1 VRGESGGRGE
11 SPGEPSRR
19 SPAPGPSR
27 RGRLFDL
34 PVAEDI
40 RKEMAFHLEMKV
52 EALVEA
58 GWTREAARAE
68 AERLF
73 GDAAR
78 FEAESRLIAE
88 RQRRAAGRR
97 MRAGSLGQDIR
108 FGARMLL
115 RRPGFTVV
123 AVLTLALGIGANS
136 AVYDVI
142 ENVLLAPL
150 PYPAQDRI
158 VKLWEVTAGGSDN
171 PVAEPNY
178 FEWRAQSRSFAAMA
192 AVRGPAETP
201 ILGGGEAVRRPVTL
215 VSGEFFEVMGGVAVK
230 GRLPRPDEVVPGAP
244 PVAVISHRFWSTV
257 LGSEPDLS
265 KLSVSAY
272 GMSAP
277 ITAVLPAQFD
287 YPSNT
292 DVWVVLY
299 PDAGGTR
306 TSHNYEV
313 IARLSDGVSL
323 ASAQREM
330 ETISGRLAQSFAGE
344 IDAVSVHVIRLAE
357 DMFGSYRRPLIL
369 LLCAAGAVLL
379 VACTNLASSL
389 LARAS
394 TREREVAVRVA
405 VGAGRLRV
413 VRQFLT
419 ESLLLAVLASA
430 IGLALAIGL
439 LHILQGLEPSGIL
452 RLRGLG
458 VGTTTLAFTLLT
470 AFAATLLFGVVP
482 ALRSSRVNATS
493 LLRSGGRGESNRRG
507 RFWNGLVVVEVAMA
521 FVLLITSG
529 LLIRSFRAMVG
540 VEQGFDAKN
549 VVGVDIFVPRETAA
563 NDTALALLESRLIDG
578 MRALP
583 GVAATG
589 LVSMLPG
596 TGRLNGGADIEGSE
610 TEANAE
616 YRVADEGYFE
626 AMRIPLR
633 RGRMFDATD
642 QPGTEPVVLVDEAFV
657 ARFLPGPSAVGR
669 RVRNLRNDS
678 FHYDGD
684 EWLTIVGVVGSIRPH
699 SQVRGADPTIYV
711 LARQR
716 PFRSRDAVLTLRMR
730 APTPAI
736 TSAVRA
742 VMAERAPGVPW
753 EIDDIESRIA
763 APLAGRRFA
772 MIVVAGFGM
781 LTLML
786 AGVGIHGVVNG
797 SVERRTREMGIR
809 IALGA
814 EPHGVARRI
823 VRDAMGV
830 VAVGIAVGLAGALAA
845 SRLLGGFLV
854 STPPTEP
861 LTFATVTAIL
871 ALVALIA
878 CMLPARRITRIDPI
892 MALRAD

>member
-1 VRGESGGRGE
+1 VNRRRRDESVPEPKPESAGSGPGR
-11 SPGEPSRR
+11 SRR
-19 SPAPGPSR
+19 
-27 RGRLFDL
+27 LFEL
-34 PVAEDI
+34 PVAEDV

-52 EALVEA
+52 DSLVSE

-78 FEAESRLIAE
+78 FEAESRLIAK
-88 RQRRAAGRR
+88 RQRRASGRR
-97 MRAGSLGQDIR
+97 ARADSLVQDLR
-108 FGARMLL
+108 FGARMLV

-123 AVLTLALGIGANS
+123 AVLTLALGIGANT

-150 PYPAQDRI
+150 PYPGQDRI
-158 VKLWEVTAGGSDN
+158 VKLWEVTASGADN

-178 FEWRAQSRSFAAMA
+178 FDWRSQSRSFEAMA

-201 ILGGGEAVRRPVTL
+201 ILGGPEAVRRPVTL
-215 VSGEFFEVMGGVAVK
+215 VSGEFFDVMRGVALK
-230 GRLPRPDEVVPGAP
+230 GRLPLADEVVAGAA
-244 PVAVISHRFWSTV
+244 PVAVVSHRFWAGV

-277 ITAVLPAQFD
+277 VSAVLPADFD

-313 IARLSDGVSL
+313 IARLAAGVSL
-323 ASAQREM
+323 ASGQREM
-330 ETISGRLAQSFAGE
+330 ETISGRLARSYAGA
-344 IDAVSVHVIRLAE
+344 IDAVSVHVVRLAD

-413 VRQFLT
+413 IRQFLT
-419 ESLLLAVLASA
+419 ESLLLAVLSSA
-430 IGLALAIGL
+430 AGLALAAGL
-439 LHILQGLEPSGIL
+439 LRVLQTLEPSGIL

-458 VGTTTLAFTLLT
+458 IGTTTLVFTLLT
-470 AFAATLLFGVVP
+470 ALAATLLFGVVP
-482 ALRSSRVNATS
+482 ALRSSRVSATS
-493 LLRSGGRGESNRRG
+493 LLRGDSRGESNRRG
-507 RFWNGLVVVEVAMA
+507 RLWNGLVVVEVAMA

-529 LLIRSFRAMVG
+529 LLIRSFRAIVG
-540 VEQGFDAKN
+540 VEQGFDATN

-563 NDTALALLESRLIDG
+563 NDTALALLETRLLDG
-578 MRALP
+578 MRSLP
-583 GVAATG
+583 DVTAAG
-589 LVSMLPG
+589 LVSLLPG
-596 TGRLNGGADIEGSE
+596 TGRLNGQADIEGSD

-616 YRVADEGYFE
+616 YRVADEGFFE

-633 RGRMFDATD
+633 QGRLFDATD
-642 QPGTEPVVLVDEAFV
+642 QAGTEPVVVVDETFV
-657 ARFLPGPSAVGR
+657 SRYLPGQSAVGR

-684 EWLTIVGVVGSIRPH
+684 EWLTIVGVVGSVRPH
-699 SQVRGADPTIYV
+699 GQARGADPTIYV

-716 PFRSRDAVLTLRMR
+716 SFRSRDATLTLRTR
-730 APTPAI
+730 AGAAAI
-736 TSAVRA
+736 TAGVRA
-742 VMAERAPGVPW
+742 RMAELATGVPW
-753 EIDDIESRIA
+753 EIENVASRIA

-772 MIVVAGFGM
+772 MMVVAGFGI
-781 LTLML
+781 LTLLL

-814 EPHGVARRI
+814 EPQGVALRI
-823 VRDAMGV
+823 VRDAMV
-830 VAVGIAVGLAGALAA
+830 VVSVGIAIGLAGALAA
-845 SRLLGGFLV
+845 ARLLGGFLV
-854 STPPTEP
+854 STPSTEP
-861 LTFATVTAIL
+861 MTFATVTIVL
-871 ALVALIA
+871 ALVALFA
-878 CMLPARRITRIDPI
+878 STLPARRVTRIDPI
-892 MALRAD
+892 TALRAE